1 MASLVKKH
9 WPLIIGLAV
18 FWGTIA
24 ILLTLSVKQNQGHL
38 VYGLDDPYI
47 HMAIAKNFAQHGVWG
62 INKEGFTSS
71 SSSPL
76 WTLVISLIYFL
87 LGRSEV
93 SPFVLNCIFGTLLI
107 LSAYFLFRKYGIGL
121 LFVCLGLLAITFLT
135 PLPALI
141 FFGQEHIMHAL
152 ITILFVYFS
161 AKILSDEKSSKKR
174 YILWSIL
181 AALVTMARYEGLF
194 LILVV
199 SVLLLLR
206 RKPILSLGLGGAG
219 LLPIIIY
226 GVISIS
232 NGWYF
237 LPNPILLKGQ
247 VPRFS
252 SLSGIINFFSHSVD
266 NLYNQ
271 MKSAPDMQ
279 ILILGAL
286 IIFLFQYSK
295 QKGIWRDTR
304 IMMVIFITGALLHM
318 QFAKTGWYNRYEAYL
333 VALGLFVMVIGMG
346 DLLSRKLS
354 FAVRRSLMLKY
365 IAEAL
370 IILIILVSFDSRAIK
385 SLKSTPQATTNI
397 YEQQYQMGLFLKE
410 FYQGKSVAA
419 NDIGAINYLADFEC
433 LDLWGLGNYEITELL
448 RKGRY
453 DRLQISNLARQKNVR
468 IAIIYESWF
477 KGCGGIPSQWN
488 KVGAWKIYNNLVCGD
503 NTVSF
508 YAVDPSEEYSL
519 NKNLRA
525 FSSRLPKNVEQVVKK
540 LSYDTQ

>member
-1 MASLVKKH
+1 
-9 WPLIIGLAV
+9 
-18 FWGTIA
+18 
-24 ILLTLSVKQNQGHL
+24 
-38 VYGLDDPYI
+38 
-47 HMAIAKNFAQHGVWG
+47 
-62 INKEGFTSS
+62 
-71 SSSPL
+71 
-76 WTLVISLIYFL
+76 
-87 LGRSEV
+87 
-93 SPFVLNCIFGTLLI
+93 
-107 LSAYFLFRKYGIGL
+107 
-121 LFVCLGLLAITFLT
+121 
-135 PLPALI
+135 
-141 FFGQEHIMHAL
+141 MHAL

>member
-1 MASLVKKH
+1 
-9 WPLIIGLAV
+9 
-18 FWGTIA
+18 
-24 ILLTLSVKQNQGHL
+24 
-38 VYGLDDPYI
+38 
-47 HMAIAKNFAQHGVWG
+47 
-62 INKEGFTSS
+62 
-71 SSSPL
+71 
-76 WTLVISLIYFL
+76 
-87 LGRSEV
+87 
-93 SPFVLNCIFGTLLI
+93 
-107 LSAYFLFRKYGIGL
+107 
-121 LFVCLGLLAITFLT
+121 
-135 PLPALI
+135 
-141 FFGQEHIMHAL
+141 
-152 ITILFVYFS
+152 
-161 AKILSDEKSSKKR
+161 
-174 YILWSIL
+174 
-181 AALVTMARYEGLF
+181 
-194 LILVV
+194 
-199 SVLLLLR
+199 
-206 RKPILSLGLGGAG
+206 
-219 LLPIIIY
+219 
-226 GVISIS
+226 
-232 NGWYF
+232 
-237 LPNPILLKGQ
+237 
-247 VPRFS
+247 
-252 SLSGIINFFSHSVD
+252 
-266 NLYNQ
+266 
-271 MKSAPDMQ
+271 
-279 ILILGAL
+279 
-286 IIFLFQYSK
+286 
-295 QKGIWRDTR
+295 
-304 IMMVIFITGALLHM
+304 MMVIFITGALLHM